1 MKDLLLV
8 TDLDHTLVGDRHA
21 LACLNQ
27 TLGTLR
33 SRIHLVYATGRS
45 LAGARQLQQEENLL
59 EPEGWAT
66 GVGSA
71 LLWCGEPDLAW
82 DRQLQ
87 HHWDRPALSALL
99 SSWSDLILQPAS
111 EQTPY
116 KLSYELAKPCM
127 GPEAHQFEQRL
138 QATLRH
144 ADLQAQV
151 VFSSGCQLDLLPPAA
166 GKGAVTGYL
175 QRKLGLR
182 PDQVLCCGDS
192 GNDRSMLGG
201 PWWGVMVS
209 NARPELLAWWRQ
221 VRPDTLLRSHCHHA
235 AAIRHALQTLPLLG
249 REGVPRG
256 GLGNP
261 DPMAVPVGNG
271 DTNGCCG
278 H

>member
-21 LACLNQ
+21 LARLNH
-27 TLGTLR
+27 TLRTLR

-45 LAGARQLQQEENLL
+45 LAGARQLQQEEDLL

-71 LLWCGEPDLAW
+71 LLWCGKPDLAW

-87 HHWDRPALSALL
+87 RHWDRPALSALL
-99 SSWSDLILQPAS
+99 SGWSGLILQPAS

-116 KLSYELAKPCM
+116 KLSYELVKPRV
-127 GPEAHQFEQRL
+127 GTEEAHQFEQHLR
-138 QATLRH
+138 ATLRQ

-151 VFSSGCQLDLLPPAA
+151 VFSSGHQLDLLPPAA
-166 GKGAVTGYL
+166 GKGAVSGYL
-175 QRKLGLR
+175 QQKLGLR

-209 NARPELLAWWRQ
+209 NARPELLDWWRR
-221 VRPDTLLRSHCHHA
+221 VRPATLLRSHHHHA
-235 AAIRHALQTLPLLG
+235 GAILHALTTLPLLAQHSA
-249 REGVPRG
+249 
-256 GLGNP
+256 
-261 DPMAVPVGNG
+261 DPTAPAGNG
-271 DTNGCCG
+271 DTSGYSV